1 MDRIINIPLLSNP
14 MNWLSIS
21 AMLLLVTVTFIAI
34 RSHWMA
40 SSTMAVELPDNPAA
54 AFTEEK

>member
-21 AMLLLVTVTFIAI
+21 VMLLLVTVTFIAI
-34 RSHWMA
+34 RSHWAA